1 MTSKARTANL
11 RYQQL
16 DVFPSDLFLLPSSFY
31 PLHPLHPKKANPL
44 PNFLLPYSIN
54 IMSTLILIRIFIAAA
69 AVFGGLSVAG
79 GAFASHA
86 LKNQLSDRALAIF
99 ETGAR
104 YQMYHALAL
113 LLVALLLSYAQESQT
128 FFAVAGW
135 AFIAGTIIFS
145 GSLYALSLTDI
156 KWLGA
161 ITPLGGVA
169 FIVGWGC
176 LAVAAFNF
184 K

>member
-1 MTSKARTANL
+1 M
-11 RYQQL
+11 
-16 DVFPSDLFLLPSSFY
+16 SS
-31 PLHPLHPKKANPL
+31 
-44 PNFLLPYSIN
+44 
-54 IMSTLILIRIFIAAA
+54 LILTRIFITAAA
-69 AVFGGLSVAG
+69 LFGGLSVAG
-79 GAFASHA
+79 GAFATHA

-99 ETGAR
+99 ETAAR

-113 LLVALLLSYAQESQT
+113 LLVALLLSRAPESQT

-135 AFIAGTIIFS
+135 AFMTGTIIFS

-169 FIVGWGC
+169 LIIGWVC
-176 LAVAAFNF
+176 LAVAAFSF

>member
-1 MTSKARTANL
+1 MS
-11 RYQQL
+11 Q
-16 DVFPSDLFLLPSSFY
+16 LFL
-31 PLHPLHPKKANPL
+31 AIA
-44 PNFLLPYSIN
+44 SI
-54 IMSTLILIRIFIAAA
+54 L
-69 AVFGGLSVAG
+69 GGTSVAA

-86 LKNQLSDRALAIF
+86 LKEKLSDRALEIF

-113 LLVALLLSYAQESQT
+113 LLVTLLLLRTETNQSLLTAS
-128 FFAVAGW
+128 GI
-135 AFIAGTIIFS
+135 AFIAGVAIFS
-145 GSLYALSLTDI
+145 GSLYALSLSGI

-169 FIVGWGC
+169 FLVGWGC
-176 LAVAAFNF
+176 LAIASWGL